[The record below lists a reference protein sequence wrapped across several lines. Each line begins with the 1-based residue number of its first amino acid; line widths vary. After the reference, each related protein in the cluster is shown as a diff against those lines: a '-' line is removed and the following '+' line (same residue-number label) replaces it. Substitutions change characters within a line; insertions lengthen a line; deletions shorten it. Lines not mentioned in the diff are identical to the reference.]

1 MMFYSASMTNNSSK
15 DAKTVAPC
23 FRSAV
28 NSDNKRLF
36 LTDIVFAVSVF
47 LCLICIIGILGA
59 IGIIG
64 IIILSIS
71 VIYKNLVRKKRTV
84 RVSC

>member
-1 MMFYSASMTNNSSK
+1 MFHCASMANNSSK

-36 LTDIVFAVSVF
+36 STDIVFAVSVF

-64 IIILSIS
+64 IIILSILA
-71 VIYKNLVRKKRTV
+71 IYKTLNRKKRTA
-84 RVSC
+84 RAS